1 MTAAHQEK
9 PLQRQIAE
17 HLEQHGWLHSPSS
30 AGYDKVR
37 ALFPEDLLGWLDDT
51 DPENYAKIVP
61 PAADPTTRAKG
72 EKRILDRVVRQLE
85 TAEAQGGGTLNTLR
99 KGFHLPGAKKF
110 SLLQMPPAD
119 SRNPNLTAR
128 YGQNRLRVVQEVV
141 YSTKKADRIDLVFF
155 LNGLPVATVELK
167 THYTQTL
174 QDAITQYK
182 VDRTPQGEPLLT
194 AGRGALV
201 HFAATEADVV
211 MTTKLTGA
219 ETFFLPFNQGHQN
232 GAGNPPNPAGYAT
245 AYFWEQVLDRDTWL
259 TILSKFVY
267 TNHEKQTDPLTGKVT
282 EKTQIRF
289 PRYHQWRAV
298 TKLTAAARDDGPG
311 NKYLIQ
317 HSAGSGKTDS
327 IAWTAHRLST
337 LHTPAGH
344 KVFDTVIVIADRQ
357 VLDRQLQD
365 AVDQLVT
372 ATGTFQPITAGS
384 EGSKTTQLLEAL
396 TTGVPIIGVTLQ
408 TFPYALEKIRDE
420 GGALA
425 GKHFAVIADEAHSSQ
440 AGDAA
445 SALKNLLYLNND
457 AVPASAASTG
467 TGGAG
472 SVEEVELEPGA
483 DQDALNTMAARADDD
498 GRISYFAFTATPK
511 AKTLELFGSE
521 GPDGKPAPFD
531 LYPMKQAIEEGFI
544 LDVLKNYTTYDVA
557 ARIAL
562 KGTGQEPDTGAEGEG
577 PTSGMG
583 SGGKPTTKVD
593 VRRGTKAYI
602 GFVELHPTNVSS
614 KADVIIEHFQNTVQ
628 PELGGRAKAMVVTGS
643 RVAAVRYQR
652 AFEKAIEQRKL
663 DLKTL
668 VAFSGEVPDPDVTP
682 LPGHEPNTVTEA
694 SINPDL
700 KGRDLAVVFN
710 QADQHVL
717 IVANKYQTGFDQP
730 LLVGMYV
737 DKSLSGIA
745 AVQTLSRLNRRAPGK
760 KDTYVLDFVNAP
772 DTILAAFQDY
782 YEDAELQTAS
792 DPDLV
797 ADLMNR
803 LDHEDVYTESELEQV
818 WKAWV
823 AVRGN
828 KAERSRLDA
837 GLNPAV
843 DRFSVRW
850 KQAAV
855 ESEDAARDHL
865 YDFYTVLGQYEKS
878 YSFMSQILNFGDP
891 RFEKLAVFADLLARR
906 LRGVVAGDDAGG
918 LVTADDVVLTHYR
931 LEKLKDEDL
940 QLADG
945 EGRGLDGMTEA
956 GMTRQLE
963 KDRAVKSEL
972 IAKVNEYFGDLEASP
987 EFLVDAGNHLVENML
1002 RDDTLRTQARNN
1014 SAVDFRHSPTLVQVA
1029 EDAIWQHESSTDEVL
1044 KAFRGLPGPKL
1055 VDFLMAL
1062 GLHERLNQERSVG

>member
-1 MTAAHQEK
+1 MSAAHQEK

-17 HLEQHGWLHSPSS
+17 HLEQHGWLHSPTS
-30 AGYDKVR
+30 AGFDKQR
-37 ALFPEDLLGWLDDT
+37 ALYPEDLLGWLQDT

-61 PAADPTTRAKG
+61 PNADDATRAKG
-72 EKRILDRVVRQLE
+72 ERRILDRVVKQLE
-85 TAEAQGGGTLNTLR
+85 IGETQGGGTLNTLR

-110 SLLQMPPAD
+110 NLMQMPPAD
-119 SRNPNLTAR
+119 HRNPNLITR

-141 YSTKKADRIDLVFF
+141 YSTKKADRIDLVLF
-155 LNGLPVATVELK
+155 LNGLPMATIELK

-201 HFAATEADVV
+201 HFAATEAEVV
-211 MTTKLTGA
+211 MTTKLQGA

-232 GAGNPPNPAGYAT
+232 GAGNPPNPAGYST
-245 AYFWEQVLDRDTWL
+245 AYFWEQILDRDTWL
-259 TILSKFVY
+259 TILSKFIY

-298 TKLTAAARDDGPG
+298 SKLTAAARADGPG
-311 NKYLIQ
+311 HKYLIQ

-327 IAWTAHRLST
+327 IAWSAHRLST
-337 LHTPAGH
+337 LHTPDGH

-396 TTGVPIIGVTLQ
+396 TIGVPIIGVTLQ
-408 TFPYALEKIRDE
+408 TFPYALEKIQDK

-457 AVPASAASTG
+457 AGLSGP
-467 TGGAG
+467 
-472 SVEEVELEPGA
+472 VEEVELEPGA

-498 GRISYFAFTATPK
+498 DRISYFAFTATPK
-511 AKTLELFGSE
+511 AKTLELFGTT

-562 KGTGQEPDTGAEGEG
+562 KGTEQEPDAGSAGTGPA
-577 PTSGMG
+577 SGSE
-583 SGGKPTTKVD
+583 SGGTPGTEVD

-602 GFVELHPTNVSS
+602 GFVELHPTNVAS
-614 KADVIIEHFQNTVQ
+614 KVDVIIEHFQNTVR

-643 RVAAVRYQR
+643 RAAAVRYQR

-682 LPGHEPNTVTEA
+682 LPGHEPKTVTEA
-694 SINPDL
+694 SINADL

-710 QADQHVL
+710 QPDQHVL

-760 KDTYVLDFVNAP
+760 NDTYVLDFVNDP

-782 YEDAELQTAS
+782 YEDATLQTAS

-818 WKAWV
+818 WKAWG
-823 AVRGN
+823 AVRRN

-855 ESEDAARDHL
+855 EGDDAARDRL

-891 RFEKLAVFADLLARR
+891 RFEKLSVFADLLARR
-906 LRGVVAGDDAGG
+906 LRGVVSDDDAGG
-918 LVTADDVVLTHYR
+918 LVTADDVVLTHFR

-940 QLADG
+940 ELTDG

-963 KDRAVKSEL
+963 KERAEKSEL

-1002 RDDTLRTQARNN
+1002 GNEDLRTQARNN

-1029 EDAIWQHESSTDEVL
+1029 EDAIWQHENSTDEVL
-1044 KAFRGLPGPKL
+1044 KAFRGLSGPKL

-1062 GLHERLNQERSVG
+1062 GLHERLNGEREVG